1 MAEIVVGQQMPS
13 RVQLLSALGHNL
25 SRLGFLGQYTYKEV
39 PADGFARMDQLMI
52 SVDR

>member
-1 MAEIVVGQQMPS
+1 MSEIVVGQHMHS
-13 RVQLLSALGHNL
+13 RGRLLSALGHDL

-52 SVDR
+52 SVGR